1 MGGPGDTPRLV
12 LGPSFPCRRSP
23 GQPVQFAPAALESLA
38 LGKGSQGRFAF
49 TRLSFIHE
57 SIKFFLFF
65 LLKKKQTFFLLK
77 KKSKAK

>member
-1 MGGPGDTPRLV
+1 MAGGPGDTPRPV
-12 LGPSFPCRRSP
+12 LGPPFPCRRSP

-38 LGKGSQGRFAF
+38 PGKGSQDRFAF

-65 LLKKKQTFFLLK
+65 LLKKKKQLFFY
-77 KKSKAK
+77 